1 MNGKFKKIIGII
13 LSLAV
18 LLSIVSACTPAS
30 VDITPGST
38 PDMQAMTTPEI
49 TAEPTEEPTAKPT
62 PKPTMTPA
70 PTPIGEPKRLVY
82 AEGDEMPEYD
92 DSVYDEYDIVTIYF
106 PEGNAYEQDPA
117 QPFGVTL
124 LLPKGWTYRED
135 QFEGM
140 AYYPIQEFADECLAY
155 LSSSTKRTIYDGNG
169 DCVGTIGYGC
179 HTWQGSGEDFEEF
192 VSSFEEIYGPRE
204 EWKASEVGKGIMG
217 IAFWSSML
225 PHRSLDIDHET
236 TYSVTGGRNA
246 CNLVTTTSYSEVLN
260 DKYGRH
266 YDNIDDRMYIM
277 LPAVASFD
285 IVRNVGIFIEFADGI
300 LEADQLEMIAESIR
314 FCGLEW

>member
-1 MNGKFKKIIGII
+1 MLLKAKKYAAIGMVM
-13 LSLAV
+13 AV

-38 PDMQAMTTPEI
+38 PDTQAMTTPEI

-140 AYYPIQEFADECLAY
+140 AVSYTHLTLP
-155 LSSSTKRTIYDGNG
+155 TI
-169 DCVGTIGYGC
+169 C
-179 HTWQGSGEDFEEF
+179 
-192 VSSFEEIYGPRE
+192 
-204 EWKASEVGKGIMG
+204 
-217 IAFWSSML
+217 
-225 PHRSLDIDHET
+225 
-236 TYSVTGGRNA
+236 SV
-246 CNLVTTTSYSEVLN
+246 
-260 DKYGRH
+260 
-266 YDNIDDRMYIM
+266 
-277 LPAVASFD
+277 
-285 IVRNVGIFIEFADGI
+285 
-300 LEADQLEMIAESIR
+300 
-314 FCGLEW
+314 